1 MNNNQQQASNS
12 IATHA
17 VGTFA
22 GIMLAL
28 IVFFIVLPLGSC
40 MMCMVCA
47 SVSAGTNSINHPHLS
62 RSRGE
67 KCSVSSECEGAL
79 GCLDGECR

>member
-1 MNNNQQQASNS
+1 MELQVSKQQQANDS

-22 GIMLAL
+22 GITLAL

-47 SVSAGTNSINHPHLS
+47 SVNATTHSSLS
-62 RSRGE
+62 HSKGE

-79 GCLDGECR
+79 GCLDGVCK